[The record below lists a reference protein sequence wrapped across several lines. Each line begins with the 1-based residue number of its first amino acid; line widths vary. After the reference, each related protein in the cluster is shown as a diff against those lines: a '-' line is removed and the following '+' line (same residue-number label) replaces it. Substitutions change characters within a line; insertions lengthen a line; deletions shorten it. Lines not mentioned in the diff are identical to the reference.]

1 MSKTERYTYEI
12 LSSREAMLERF
23 ESLYEAIMVLAQR
36 ARQIGNEQTE
46 LIRELQRRYARP
58 DVPKDIQ
65 NEEDFDLSE
74 TRDPIE
80 LPKFPKPTTE
90 AIREALEG
98 KLQWEYSSS
107 SQIQKTDELYTG
119 EMLYGDVDDRFEIEK
134 DQN

>member
-1 MSKTERYTYEI
+1 MSKGERYTYEL

-80 LPKFPKPTTE
+80 LPRFPKPTTA
-90 AIREALEG
+90 AIIEALEG
-98 KLQWEYSSS
+98 KLKWEYVSSKEET
-107 SQIQKTDELYTG
+107 KTEEIFTG
-119 EMLYGDVDDRFEIEK
+119 EMLYGEVDDRY
-134 DQN
+134 DLDRN